1 MKQVKRIETNYKEQ
15 RYWQET
21 AIEAAECT
29 DCMNLVQLFP
39 QIREQTMEGF
49 GGAFTESSAVNYHRL
64 GKEQKKELI
73 EAYFGDKG
81 LRYHLGRVSI
91 NSCDFAL
98 GNYTYV
104 EEDDATL
111 HSFSIAHDRQ
121 QIIPMIQAAM
131 ERTGGKMHFLASPWS
146 PPAYMK
152 TNGEMNHG
160 GKLKEEVRELW
171 AQYFVKFI
179 REYREA
185 GVPIT
190 AGTVQNEPA
199 AVQTWNS
206 CTYSAEEEGLFVA
219 KHLGPALERAG
230 MKDVDI
236 YVWDHNKELLYQRFR
251 DAVSVPGADRY
262 IAGAAMHWYT
272 GDHFD
277 AIEILRKQYPGIKL
291 MFSEGCVEYSR
302 FADSGEVRKAEM
314 YAHDMIGNFR
324 AGVSTFLDWNLL
336 LDEQGGPNHVGNF
349 CAAPVMLEPEEQDG
363 YVKKLMYYYIGQ
375 FSRYIPAESVRIA
388 TTQYTDGLEVCA
400 FLTPSAERV
409 LVVLNKSEE
418 NRPVVIREEE
428 EGFHDEIA
436 AHSIVTYVMQ
446 DVAIK
451 QTPVIKK

>member
-190 AGTVQNEPA
+190 AVTVQNEPA

-409 LVVLNKSEE
+409 LVVLNKSEV

>member
-190 AGTVQNEPA
+190 AVTVQNEPA

-262 IAGAAMHWYT
+262 IAGAVMHWYT

>member
-49 GGAFTESSAVNYHRL
+49 GRAFTESSAVNYHRL

-190 AGTVQNEPA
+190 AVTVQNEPA

>member
-64 GKEQKKELI
+64 GKVQKKELI

-81 LRYHLGRVSI
+81 LRYHLGRVSF

-104 EEDDATL
+104 DEDDATL

-190 AGTVQNEPA
+190 AVTVQNEPA

-418 NRPVVIREEE
+418 NR
-428 EGFHDEIA
+428 HLL
-436 AHSIVTYVMQ
+436 
-446 DVAIK
+446 
-451 QTPVIKK
+451 

>member
-190 AGTVQNEPA
+190 AVTVQNEPA

-409 LVVLNKSEE
+409 LVVLNKSE
-418 NRPVVIREEE
+418 VQK
-428 EGFHDEIA
+428 IA
-436 AHSIVTYVMQ
+436 L
-446 DVAIK
+446 
-451 QTPVIKK
+451 P

>member
-179 REYREA
+179 REYWEA

-190 AGTVQNEPA
+190 AVTVQNEPA

>member
-73 EAYFGDKG
+73 EAYFGDKE

-190 AGTVQNEPA
+190 AVTVQNEPA

>member
-190 AGTVQNEPA
+190 AVTVQNEPA

-219 KHLGPALERAG
+219 KHLEIGRA
-230 MKDVDI
+230 
-236 YVWDHNKELLYQRFR
+236 
-251 DAVSVPGADRY
+251 
-262 IAGAAMHWYT
+262 
-272 GDHFD
+272 
-277 AIEILRKQYPGIKL
+277 
-291 MFSEGCVEYSR
+291 
-302 FADSGEVRKAEM
+302 
-314 YAHDMIGNFR
+314 
-324 AGVSTFLDWNLL
+324 
-336 LDEQGGPNHVGNF
+336 HV
-349 CAAPVMLEPEEQDG
+349 
-363 YVKKLMYYYIGQ
+363 
-375 FSRYIPAESVRIA
+375 
-388 TTQYTDGLEVCA
+388 
-400 FLTPSAERV
+400 
-409 LVVLNKSEE
+409 
-418 NRPVVIREEE
+418 
-428 EGFHDEIA
+428 
-436 AHSIVTYVMQ
+436 
-446 DVAIK
+446 
-451 QTPVIKK
+451 

>member
-21 AIEAAECT
+21 GIEAAECT
-29 DCMNLVQLFP
+29 DCMNLVQLLP

-64 GKEQKKELI
+64 GKEQQKELI

-104 EEDDATL
+104 EEGDATL

-121 QIIPMIQAAM
+121 QILPMIQAAM
-131 ERTGGKMHFLASPWS
+131 ACTGGKMHFLASPWS

-160 GKLKEEVRELW
+160 GKLKEEARELW

-185 GVPIT
+185 GVPI
-190 AGTVQNEPA
+190 AAVTVQNEPA
-199 AVQTWNS
+199 AVQTWDS

-400 FLTPSAERV
+400 FLTPSGERV

-436 AHSIVTYVMQ
+436 AHSIVTYVM
-446 DVAIK
+446 DGVTIK
-451 QTPVIKK
+451 

>member
-190 AGTVQNEPA
+190 AVTVQNEPA

-409 LVVLNKSEE
+409 LVILNKSEE

>member
-190 AGTVQNEPA
+190 AVTVQNEPA

-302 FADSGEVRKAEM
+302 FADNGEVRKAEM

>member
-15 RYWQET
+15 RYWQEI

-190 AGTVQNEPA
+190 AVTVQNEPA

>member
-190 AGTVQNEPA
+190 AVTVQNEPA

-277 AIEILRKQYPGIKL
+277 AIEILRKQYPGSKL

-302 FADSGEVRKAEM
+302 FADRGEVRKEEM

>member
-171 AQYFVKFI
+171 AQCFVKFI

-190 AGTVQNEPA
+190 AVTVQNEPA

>member
-21 AIEAAECT
+21 AIETAECT

-190 AGTVQNEPA
+190 AVTVQNEPA

>member
-1 MKQVKRIETNYKEQ
+1 MKQVNRIETNYKEQ

-190 AGTVQNEPA
+190 AVTVQNEPA

>member
-73 EAYFGDKG
+73 EAYFRDKG

-190 AGTVQNEPA
+190 AVTVQNEPA

>member
-1 MKQVKRIETNYKEQ
+1 M
-15 RYWQET
+15 
-21 AIEAAECT
+21 
-29 DCMNLVQLFP
+29 
-39 QIREQTMEGF
+39 
-49 GGAFTESSAVNYHRL
+49 
-64 GKEQKKELI
+64 
-73 EAYFGDKG
+73 
-81 LRYHLGRVSI
+81 
-91 NSCDFAL
+91 
-98 GNYTYV
+98 
-104 EEDDATL
+104 
-111 HSFSIAHDRQ
+111 
-121 QIIPMIQAAM
+121 
-131 ERTGGKMHFLASPWS
+131 
-146 PPAYMK
+146 
-152 TNGEMNHG
+152 
-160 GKLKEEVRELW
+160 
-171 AQYFVKFI
+171 
-179 REYREA
+179 
-185 GVPIT
+185 
-190 AGTVQNEPA
+190 TVQNEPA

>member
-190 AGTVQNEPA
+190 AVTVQNEPA

-336 LDEQGGPNHVGNF
+336 LDGQGGPNHVGNF

>member
-190 AGTVQNEPA
+190 AVTVQNEPA

-375 FSRYIPAESVRIA
+375 FSRYIPAESVRIV

>member
-1 MKQVKRIETNYKEQ
+1 MEQVKRIETNYKEQ

-190 AGTVQNEPA
+190 AVTVQNEPA

>member
-81 LRYHLGRVSI
+81 LRHHLGRVSI

-190 AGTVQNEPA
+190 AVTVQNEPA

>member
-190 AGTVQNEPA
+190 AVTVQNEPA

-230 MKDVDI
+230 MKDVDV

>member
-190 AGTVQNEPA
+190 AVTVQNEPA

-206 CTYSAEEEGLFVA
+206 CTYSAEEEGLFGA

-418 NRPVVIREEE
+418 NR
-428 EGFHDEIA
+428 HLL
-436 AHSIVTYVMQ
+436 
-446 DVAIK
+446 
-451 QTPVIKK
+451 

>member
-190 AGTVQNEPA
+190 AVTVQNEPA

-349 CAAPVMLEPEEQDG
+349 CAVPVMLEPEEQDG

>member
-190 AGTVQNEPA
+190 AVTVQNEPA
-199 AVQTWNS
+199 AVQTLNS

>member
-190 AGTVQNEPA
+190 AVTVQNEPA